1 MRLQRRLHSVTN
13 ALRWNGLS
21 NRRARSARGHL
32 ILEISDY
39 ANCHSHSILFRLAN
53 LFYGIAKERVL
64 ASGPSLLKITG
75 FLLYA
80 IYSRFSQAE
89 PDAYSRNPVILETAG
104 RWTST

>member
-53 LFYGIAKERVL
+53 LFYVCVRGVSLRV
-64 ASGPSLLKITG
+64 SFPFSSETG
-75 FLLYA
+75 FCL
-80 IYSRFSQAE
+80 
-89 PDAYSRNPVILETAG
+89 
-104 RWTST
+104 